1 MQLLVKNVGCIRERN
16 ISLNGLTVI
25 AGENGTGKST
35 LSKMIFSIIKAVSNI
50 SQVRNDSRRQLL
62 EKYAMTFYRRIN
74 ARERFAL
81 IADIDDFLPSNHR
94 AFYYKIWNLQSGTQL
109 QNYITE
115 VQEHIFNREDL
126 SPRTKKLAVKDL
138 ESIQELMLGENKSSQ
153 LWSEI
158 RYFVES
164 EFMNQI
170 TTNGA
175 DNSHV
180 EFIWDEAN
188 GDGVVFDVRNENMKM
203 VKCSIENTLLDATYV
218 ETPLYL
224 PIVDPL
230 RRSATYV
237 ENMRSRMIQ
246 PMVPLHVKD
255 IVNKYDLLS
264 NYPQDKTTTDLLKMI
279 MKIIN
284 GKFIYD
290 EKEKTILFKDNK
302 SDEEYM
308 TINVA
313 SGVKTFGVLQI
324 LLQINAINENKPLL
338 WDEPENHLHPAWQIK
353 FAEMLVLLSKSGI
366 PIVVSTHS
374 PYFIQSIRYYSQKYQ
389 LASYVNYYMNEI
401 EDDGLATVKEVTNDL
416 GKVFAR
422 LSAPLNEVLNL
433 SNIE

>member
-1 MQLLVKNVGCIRERN
+1 MQLSVKNVGCIKEGN
-16 ISLNGLTVI
+16 ISFNGLTVI

-50 SQVRNDSRRQLL
+50 SQVTNDSRRQLL

-74 ARERFAL
+74 VRERFL
-81 IADIDDFLPSNHR
+81 VIADIDELIPVSYR
-94 AFYYKIWNLQSGTQL
+94 AFYYKIWNLQSGSRL
-109 QNYITE
+109 QDYLSK
-115 VQEHIFNREDL
+115 VKEHILNREDL

-138 ESIQELMLGENKSSQ
+138 ECIHELMFNENKSSQ

-203 VKCSIENTLLDATYV
+203 VKCSVENTLFDATYV

-230 RRSATYV
+230 RRSATYI

-264 NYPQDKTTTDLLKMI
+264 NYPQDKSTTDLLKMI

-302 SDEEYM
+302 RDEEYM

-401 EDDGLATVKEVTNDL
+401 GDDGLVTVKEVTNDL

-422 LSAPLNEVLNL
+422 LSAPLTEVLNL